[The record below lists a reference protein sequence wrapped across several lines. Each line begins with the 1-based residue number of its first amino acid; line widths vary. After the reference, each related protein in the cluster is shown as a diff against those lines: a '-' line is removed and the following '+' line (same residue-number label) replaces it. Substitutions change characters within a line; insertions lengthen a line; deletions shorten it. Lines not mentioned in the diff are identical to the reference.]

1 MENKAKQRRNG
12 KLLGGITG
20 KGFVPG
26 RSGNPH
32 GRPASKGLLNSL
44 KIRITEIGPDGR
56 SVEEVLVDTLLQ
68 EAFTGKNRMT
78 ALAYVFDRLEGR
90 PRQEVDLKDITEHL
104 RARSDEELRFY
115 LANGHWPEGR
125 ELPAP
130 EGRPNGSE

>member
-1 MENKAKQRRNG
+1 MENNGKQRRNG

-20 KGFVPG
+20 KGFLPG
-26 RSGNPH
+26 RSGNPN
-32 GRPASKGLLNSL
+32 GRPRTQGLLNSL
-44 KIRITEIGPDGR
+44 KIRITEIRPDGR

-90 PRQEVDLKDITEHL
+90 PRQELDVKNITEQL
-104 RARSDEELRFY
+104 RTRSDEELKFY

-125 ELPAP
+125 ELPAS
-130 EGRPNGSE
+130 GGTPNAE